1 MDRFNNKQLILI
13 GIGIFV
19 LGIIFLIVNSCSS
32 DSDYKE
38 HKEMFNDSNY
48 TEKNKDYLQSQA
60 QTLTLYANFIFF
72 NDRHEVTISELDSE
86 SLVQLL
92 NVLLS
97 GHSKTN
103 CYEESFLKEK
113 LTDYFNINNFTF
125 EKSGSNYYYEN
136 NKLCFTERLVNT
148 GQMPDIDNYTEETNM
163 IIVTIKYKQNKW
175 QYFYQKEDNKIYL
188 YSIYK
193 EKIS

>member
-13 GIGIFV
+13 GICIFV

-38 HKEMFNDSNY
+38 YKEMFNDSNY

-92 NVLLS
+92 NVEL
-97 GHSKTN
+97 H
-103 CYEESFLKEK
+103 Y
-113 LTDYFNINNFTF
+113 
-125 EKSGSNYYYEN
+125 
-136 NKLCFTERLVNT
+136 
-148 GQMPDIDNYTEETNM
+148 
-163 IIVTIKYKQNKW
+163 
-175 QYFYQKEDNKIYL
+175 
-188 YSIYK
+188 
-193 EKIS
+193 